1 MRRRFV
7 FPIGDDNSRR
17 SSPALINYLLIAVNV
32 LVFLY
37 EISQPDVQGF
47 ILQWGAVPRFIS
59 HGERL
64 VTLISSMF
72 LHGGWMHLIGNMVFL
87 YVFGDNVE
95 DAFGRVPY
103 LIFYLL
109 VGIAAGLAQV
119 FLAGES
125 KLPGVGA
132 SGAISG
138 VMAAYLLM
146 FAGNRVRVFVF
157 YTIITVP
164 AFVMI
169 GLWIVMQFFNGVAS
183 MAHTQQTGG
192 IAYAAHIG
200 GFIAGLLLTPLMRGA
215 GRRRMQM
222 A

>member
-1 MRRRFV
+1 M
-7 FPIGDDNSRR
+7 FPIGDDNTRER
-17 SSPALINYLLIAVNV
+17 GPALINYLLILVNV

-37 EISQPDVQGF
+37 EVSQPDVQEF
-47 ILQWGAVPRFIS
+47 ILQWGAIPRYIS

-64 VTLISSMF
+64 VTLITSMF

-95 DAFGRVPY
+95 DAFGHIPY

-119 FLAGES
+119 FMADNS
-125 KLPGVGA
+125 RLPGVGA

-146 FAGNRVRVFVF
+146 FAGNRVRVFMF
-157 YTIITVP
+157 FTIVTLP
-164 AFVMI
+164 AFVVI
-169 GLWIVMQFFNGVAS
+169 GLWIVMQFFNGVAAT
-183 MAHTQQTGG
+183 AHTQQTGG
-192 IAYAAHIG
+192 VAYAAHIG

-215 GRRRMQM
+215 GRRRMQI

>member
-1 MRRRFV
+1 V
-7 FPIGDDNSRR
+7 FPIGDDNSRSR
-17 SSPALINYLLIAVNV
+17 GPAFINYLLIAINV
-32 LVFLY
+32 LIFFY
-37 EISQPDVQGF
+37 EISQPDVQEF
-47 ILQWGAVPRFIS
+47 IRQWGAVPRYIS

-64 VTLISSMF
+64 ATLITSMF

-95 DAFGRVPY
+95 DAFGHVPY
-103 LIFYLL
+103 LLFYFL

-125 KLPGVGA
+125 RLPGVGA

-138 VMAAYLLM
+138 VMAAYLIK
-146 FAGNRVRVFVF
+146 FAANRVRVFVF
-157 YTIITVP
+157 YTIVTVP

-169 GLWIVMQFFNGVAS
+169 GLWIVSQFFNGVAS
-183 MAHTQQTGG
+183 MAHTQETGG
-192 IAYAAHIG
+192 VAYAAHIG

-215 GRRRMQM
+215 GRRRMQT